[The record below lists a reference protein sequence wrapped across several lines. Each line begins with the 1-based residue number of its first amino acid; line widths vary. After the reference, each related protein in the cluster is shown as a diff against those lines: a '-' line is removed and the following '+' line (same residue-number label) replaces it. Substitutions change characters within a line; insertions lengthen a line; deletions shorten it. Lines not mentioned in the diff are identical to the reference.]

1 MKSTKNIIYSSTM
14 LIVICITIGIIQQ
27 LAIPYLNEIL
37 SFIQALTILSLF
49 VYQLSY
55 SFIIR
60 IKKKQFLEDLKMSIK
75 QKHNSP
81 IQISR

>member
-37 SFIQALTILSLF
+37 SFIQALAILSLF
-49 VYQLSY
+49 VICLPAFLFFYNKN
-55 SFIIR
+55 
-60 IKKKQFLEDLKMSIK
+60 KKETILRRFKNVHKTK
-75 QKHNSP
+75 A
-81 IQISR
+81 